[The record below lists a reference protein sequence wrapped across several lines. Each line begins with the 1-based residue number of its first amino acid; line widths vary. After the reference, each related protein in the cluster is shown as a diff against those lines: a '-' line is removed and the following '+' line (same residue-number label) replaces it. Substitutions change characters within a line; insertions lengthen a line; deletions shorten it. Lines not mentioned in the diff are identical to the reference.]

1 MRSIKQDLIIYHLD
15 DEAHMRESFKL
26 QLNATEL
33 GKKFKLKSF
42 ATAEGLLA
50 HTLNATAPS
59 VLVLDY
65 LLDDELEAIPV
76 EGKMTGRDLAT
87 ICRSLYPS
95 MGIMMRSSL
104 FRDYD
109 DRLEQ
114 ASVRSFG
121 ADRFVPKNPTF
132 NRLEEA
138 ILQTLRE
145 RNIRL
150 CA

>member
-1 MRSIKQDLIIYHLD
+1 MRSVKQDLIIYHLD

-33 GKKFKLKSF
+33 GKKTRLKSF
-42 ATAEGLLA
+42 ATAEGLLT
-50 HTLNATAPS
+50 HTLNAAAPS
-59 VLVLDY
+59 LLVLDY
-65 LLDDELEAIPV
+65 LLDEDLEVMSA
-76 EGKMTGRDLAT
+76 EGKMTGRDLAA

-109 DRLEQ
+109 DRMEQ
-114 ASVRSFG
+114 ASVRTFG
-121 ADRFVPKNPTF
+121 ADRFVPKHPNF
-132 NRLEEA
+132 DRLEEA